1 MTDTALTVPHPARRW
16 QFWVFVIV
24 MLALTVLFLG
34 LAKWQYDRLH
44 WKEGLIAQAAAN
56 MKLPP
61 SPFPPPSQWQSL
73 DPQTFQYRPVTLSGR
88 YLNDQAIRVFVGLSD
103 AAQGQYSGPGYWIMT
118 PFAIDGGGTV
128 FIDRGFVPQNAADQY
143 ANDKSA
149 PAGPVAIAGVAVAS
163 EDADFF
169 TPPADKTKRID
180 WVRSIS
186 RMSAM
191 LAPGSGPVAPVY
203 IDLPAGPR
211 GTLPQG
217 GETTVD
223 FPNNHLGYL
232 YTWLGFALTTIIMLA
247 EWVRRQWTR
256 GKD

>member
-1 MTDTALTVPHPARRW
+1 MIDTSLAAPHPERRW

-24 MLALTVLFLG
+24 MLALTALFLS

-44 WKEGLIAQAAAN
+44 WKEGLIAQAATN

-61 SPFPPPSQWQSL
+61 SPFPPVGQWQNL
-73 DPQTFQYRPVTLSGR
+73 DPETFQYRPITLSGR
-88 YLNDQAIRVFVGLSD
+88 YLNDQVIRVFVGLSD
-103 AAQGQYSGPGYWIMT
+103 AARGQYNGAGYWIMT
-118 PFAIDGGGTV
+118 PFAIDGGGVV
-128 FIDRGFVPQNAADQY
+128 FVDRGFVPQGIADQY
-143 ANDKSA
+143 ADDKSA
-149 PAGPVAIAGVAVAS
+149 PAGEVSISGVAVAT
-163 EDADFF
+163 EAADFF
-169 TPPADKTKRID
+169 TPAADKTERID
-180 WVRSIS
+180 WARDIS
-186 RMSAM
+186 RMKTM
-191 LAPGSGPVAPVY
+191 LDPASGPVAPVY

-232 YTWLGFALTTIIMLA
+232 YTWLGFALTTVIMLA

-256 GKD
+256 GGD

>member
-1 MTDTALTVPHPARRW
+1 MTDTTITAPHPARRW

-24 MLALTVLFLG
+24 MLALTAFFLS

-61 SPFPPPSQWQSL
+61 SPFPSPAEWPKL
-73 DPQTFQYRPVTLSGR
+73 DTVAFQYRPVTVEGH

-103 AAQGQYSGPGYWIMT
+103 AARGQYSGPGYWIMT
-118 PFAIDGGGTV
+118 PFVIDGGGVV
-128 FIDRGFVPQNAADQY
+128 FVDRGFVPQNVADQY

-149 PAGPVAIAGVAVAS
+149 PTGQVALVGVAIDS
-163 EDADFF
+163 EDTDPF
-169 TPPADKTKRID
+169 TPAPDKGKRID
-180 WVRSIS
+180 WVRNID
-186 RMSAM
+186 RMSTM
-191 LAPGSGPVAPVY
+191 LDPALGPVAPVY

-211 GTLPQG
+211 GALPQG

-232 YTWLGFALTTIIMLA
+232 YTWLGFALTTVLMLA

-256 GKD
+256 GRD